1 MKAKSTQ
8 SRGGVKGGT
17 SSLFISPLQGQGTA
31 SLVGFGATPQLFLV
45 KPTQRKKTSKVAA
58 AKRPAP
64 KLCASSDAPPSCS
77 IHHLC
82 CVAPDGRDHDAGLA
96 TIAALSRKQGF
107 RLCGGEEGALRS
119 PPTPLRSA
127 HPCGL
132 TFAAAGENRAP
143 DRSPRALWGAKS
155 VLLMQSLAVL
165 RRKERQLDVFDA
177 FLHPMRLAKQGNMM

>member
-8 SRGGVKGGT
+8 SREGVKGG
-17 SSLFISPLQGQGTA
+17 SPLQGQGTA

-45 KPTQRKKTSKVAA
+45 KPTQRKKSSKVAA

-64 KLCASSDAPPSCS
+64 KLRASSDAPPSCS

-82 CVAPDGRDHDAGLA
+82 CVAPDGRDHDAGLSD
-96 TIAALSRKQGF
+96 IAAFPASR
-107 RLCGGEEGALRS
+107 GEFHAR
-119 PPTPLRSA
+119 
-127 HPCGL
+127 
-132 TFAAAGENRAP
+132 

-155 VLLMQSLAVL
+155 VLLMQPLAVL
-165 RRKERQLDVFDA
+165 RRKERQLDAFDA

>member
-1 MKAKSTQ
+1 MKEKPTE

-17 SSLFISPLQGQGTA
+17 SSLFISPLQGQGAELPCGVWGNAPTVA
-31 SLVGFGATPQLFLV
+31 RATN
-45 KPTQRKKTSKVAA
+45 SKEAANKVQA

-64 KLCASSDAPPSCS
+64 KLRASSDAPPSCS

-96 TIAALSRKQGF
+96 TIAAFPASRGF
-107 RLCGGEEGALRS
+107 RAR
-119 PPTPLRSA
+119 
-127 HPCGL
+127 
-132 TFAAAGENRAP
+132 

>member
-1 MKAKSTQ
+1 MKEKPTE
-8 SRGGVKGGT
+8 SREGVKGGT

-31 SLVGFGATPQLFLV
+31 SLVGFGATPQLLLV

-64 KLCASSDAPPSCS
+64 KLRASLDAPPSCS

-96 TIAALSRKQGF
+96 TIAAFPASRGF
-107 RLCGGEEGALRS
+107 HARDRRS
-119 PPTPLRSA
+119 
-127 HPCGL
+127 C
-132 TFAAAGENRAP
+132 
-143 DRSPRALWGAKS
+143 ALWGAKS
-155 VLLMQSLAVL
+155 VLLMQPLAVL
-165 RRKERQLDVFDA
+165 RRKERQLDVFEA